1 MGPQPNNKNFFGIA
15 VSQPGIDVNTASLSQ
30 MLYTNNY
37 TTTTWRDSNGKVQ
50 LQEGLIGTN
59 QYGLSAGG
67 GSVVL
72 DASGLSAGGGSVV
85 LDASGLS
92 LNPTNS
98 TNSIQLN
105 SIQFSVYQNGIEQ
118 IRIGLLPDGTY
129 GMVITKPGISVDGA
143 YS

>member
-1 MGPQPNNKNFFGIA
+1 MGPQANNKNFFGIA

-72 DASGLSAGGGSVV
+72 DASGLS
-85 LDASGLS
+85 

-98 TNSIQLN
+98 TNSIQLT
-105 SIQFSVYQNGIEQ
+105 STQLSVYQNGIEQ
-118 IRIGLLPDGTY
+118 IRIGLMPDGTY
-129 GMVITKPGISVDGA
+129 AMAVSVPGTSIDSA
-143 YS
+143 FA